1 LLQSGGG
8 DMKAEYIAIWNG
20 EEVYCCEEHA
30 NKFRRVGN
38 ALGLNV
44 PTYKNE
50 KDKDAICQNCANEK

>member
-1 LLQSGGG
+1 
-8 DMKAEYIAIWNG
+8 MKAEYIAIWNG